1 MKKTLLLAAL
11 VFASATAT
19 AQGMSAPGSTWANLT
34 YNPSPIKG
42 TPEDNNTLL
51 QGRVEQGLIVG
62 RVGGFRVNTFGAV
75 NYSVDN
81 NGLSYNNKVAPMVG
95 IKLQRDLGS
104 SGIVEAGVQVV
115 HQHNF
120 RGVAAG
126 QPNSG
131 TGVQAFISVWSGW
144 DLKR

>member
-1 MKKTLLLAAL
+1 MKKTLFAVALL
-11 VFASATAT
+11 VASAGAF
-19 AQGMSAPGSTWANLT
+19 AQSSAPGSAWANLT

-81 NGLSYNNKVAPMVG
+81 NGLAYNNKVSPMLGV
-95 IKLQRDLGS
+95 KLQRDLGS

-115 HQHNF
+115 HQYNF

-131 TGVQAFISVWSGW
+131 TGVQAFVSFWSGW

>member
-1 MKKTLLLAAL
+1 MKKTLFAVALL
-11 VFASATAT
+11 VASASAF
-19 AQGMSAPGSTWANLT
+19 AQSSAPGSAWASLT

-81 NGLSYNNKVAPMVG
+81 NGLAYNNKISPMIGV
-95 IKLQRDLGS
+95 KLQRDLGS
-104 SGIVEAGVQVV
+104 SGVVEAGVQVV

-120 RGVAAG
+120 RGVSSG
-126 QPNSG
+126 PTSG
-131 TGVQAFISVWSGW
+131 TGVQAFVSFWSGW